1 MALSAAR
8 KTIAEEKQ
16 QHQVFPPSRSL
27 SAVLASGLVY
37 LYERSVSYK
46 LGFHGRQLHLP
57 GGRHYCRLK
66 QPMGVN
72 LLALEL
78 QFNSNAISPPRLC
91 PTRGRHPM
99 RDWLNERDKEPGV
112 EGGVGGGGVFTR
124 SCTCIVS
131 WECEAQTKREETK
144 GRRGGGWEKKEE
156 EESIWRKDRKKS
168 SG

>member
-1 MALSAAR
+1 MALSATR
-8 KTIAEEKQ
+8 KTIAKEKQ

-57 GGRHYCRLK
+57 GGCHYCRLK

-91 PTRGRHPM
+91 PTQGRHPM

-112 EGGVGGGGVFTR
+112 EGGVGGSVYAFLHMHR
-124 SCTCIVS
+124 VV
-131 WECEAQTKREETK
+131 RM
-144 GRRGGGWEKKEE
+144 RRGGRRKGGEEEDEKKE
-156 EESIWRKDRKKS
+156 EESIWRKDIKKR